1 MKAINE
7 QTLGMVGDDYKA
19 MLANASVIQDMLA
32 TDADQLNTINVVLE
46 KLNVASLFVTEEQYM
61 SLSKDPAV
69 NALSTMGLNIISA
82 EITNVEFA
90 GKEHVALAIEAEISG
105 IAMYEYIVLVKCNGY
120 MACVT
125 ACTWVENTCMD
136 ILSQFEPC

>member
-1 MKAINE
+1 
-7 QTLGMVGDDYKA
+7 
-19 MLANASVIQDMLA
+19 
-32 TDADQLNTINVVLE
+32 
-46 KLNVASLFVTEEQYM
+46 M